1 MVNHTLYYTKIFFAV
16 QQKTRKNEAAAAEPR
31 LRFLHYQRLLFAE
44 RIENAGNNRRADNA
58 RNVRTHSLHENEVR
72 RIVRK
77 RNLVGDA
84 GGHRNGRN
92 AGGTDERVDLLLGE
106 EVHELSHQYARRGTD
121 AERNETE
128 RENAE
133 SRTGE
138 EFLAGELGADGKA
151 EHDRYDVDE
160 RVGHRI
166 GNTRNGGTCF
176 LGEVTEHQ
184 SADKRNCRRKKNRTE
199 KEHHE
204 READLLD
211 LLDLT
216 KSGHLDKTL
225 VLGRKSVHNRGLDDR
240 NESHVRIGRNRDSA
254 QKIGSETRGE
264 PDRRGTVGAADDTD
278 RGGRLDGIDIAE
290 EPGNAGRETESAEER
305 EEDTE
310 LSGTAQERHLGVG
323 DKGTEV
329 RHRAYAHK
337 DHDREYAGIDTE
349 SKEVMK
355 EAAGLDDAAGH
366 NGNAALEERDRTG
379 VHHRGSRNACER
391 AVGEK
396 SAEADRQKKKR
407 LKALDDG
414 EVEHQK
420 ANRNHD
426 ELTDTVRHA
435 EKHRHFMTCVERT
448 LLIEVAAVPL
458 AVLIV
463 VTVAVSSKV
472 FPFALLG

>member
-1 MVNHTLYYTKIFFAV
+1 MFRTVISIRIFFAV

-58 RNVRTHSLHENEVR
+58 RNVRSHSLHENEVGG
-72 RIVRK
+72 IVLE

-92 AGGTDERVDLLLGE
+92 TGGTDERVDLLLGE
-106 EVHELSHQYARRGTD
+106 EVHKLSHQDARGGAD
-121 AERNETE
+121 AERDETE
-128 RENAE
+128 RKNAE
-133 SRTGE
+133 SRTRE
-138 EFLAGELGADGKA
+138 ELLAGKLGADGKA
-151 EHDRYDVDE
+151 EHDRHDIDE
-160 RVGHRI
+160 RIGHRI
-166 GNTRNGGTCF
+166 GNTRNGGTRF
-176 LGEVTEHQ
+176 LGEVAEHQ
-184 SADKRNCRRKKNRTE
+184 SADKRNGRRKKNRAE

-225 VLGRKSVHNRGLDDR
+225 VLGRKSVHDRGLNDR

-254 QKIGSETRGE
+254 QEIGSKTRGE
-264 PDRRGTVGAADDTD
+264 PNRRRTVGAADDTD
-278 RGGRLDGIDIAE
+278 RGGRLYGIDVTE
-290 EPGNAGRETESAEER
+290 EPGNAGRETESSEER

-310 LSGTAQERHLGVG
+310 LSGTAEKRHSRVG
-323 DKGTEV
+323 DKGTKV
-329 RHRAYAHK
+329 RHSAYAHE
-337 DHDREYAGIDTE
+337 DHDREYARIDTE

-366 NGNAALEERDRTG
+366 NGNAALKERDRTG

-391 AVGEK
+391 TVGEK

-414 EVEHQK
+414 EVEHQN
-420 ANRNHD
+420 ADRNHD

-435 EKHRHFMTCVERT
+435 EKHGYGVTLMERT
-448 LLIEVAAVPL
+448 LLIKVTAVPL